1 MKNYN
6 YLTQKSIIERGW
18 SQRLINK
25 YLITPDKEKT
35 NPHYRS
41 GPKMKLYLLS
51 RVEEVESLEEF
62 KEEYIT
68 VQKRKQSGKK
78 ASETHKNKL
87 EQYLLEWLDNIETN
101 IRIPSMSV
109 KQLLKNAILHY
120 NDIHYAKIMSC
131 EKEKISFDIDNVQLL
146 NKFVNEDCKK
156 DHILFLRRIST
167 NYLRHSFNDYELLLE
182 ETNIKYWKQEAYLK
196 MKNLILDRIVEKYPY
211 LKNSIQNIIEKDI
224 IENSARKN

>member
-1 MKNYN
+1 MKDHN
-6 YLTQKSIIERGW
+6 YLNQKSIIERGW

-25 YLITPDKEKT
+25 YLITPDKEKI
-35 NPHYRS
+35 NQHYRS
-41 GPKMKLYLLS
+41 GPKTKLYLIT
-51 RVEEVESLEEF
+51 RIEEVEAMEEF

-101 IRIPSMSV
+101 IKIPSMYV
-109 KQLLKNAILHY
+109 EQLLKKAMLHY
-120 NDIHYAKIMSC
+120 NRLHYEKIIIN
-131 EKEKISFDIDNVQLL
+131 EKDRISFDINDVLIN
-146 NKFVNEDCKK
+146 NFINIKCEDS
-156 DHILFLRRIST
+156 DILFLRRISV
-167 NYLRHSFNDYELLLE
+167 NYLRHAFNYYETLLE

-196 MKNLILDRIVEKYPY
+196 MKNLILERIVEKYPY

>member
-1 MKNYN
+1 MKDHN

-18 SQRLINK
+18 SNRLIDK

-51 RVEEVESLEEF
+51 RIEEVESLEEF
-62 KEEYIT
+62 KEEYIK

-87 EQYLLEWLDNIETN
+87 EQYLLEWLDNMEIN
-101 IRIPSMSV
+101 IKIPSMSV
-109 KQLLKNAILHY
+109 EQLLKKAILHY
-120 NDIHYAKIMSC
+120 NDIHYEKIMSG
-131 EKEKISFDIDNVQLL
+131 EKERISFNINDVLINNFIDIEY
-146 NKFVNEDCKK
+146 EDS
-156 DHILFLRRIST
+156 DILFLRRIST
-167 NYLRHSFNDYELLLE
+167 NYLRHSFNDYDLLLE

-196 MKNLILDRIVEKYPY
+196 MKNYILDRIVEKYPY
-211 LKNSIQNIIEKDI
+211 LKKSIQNIIEKYI
-224 IENSARKN
+224 TLRQC

>member
-1 MKNYN
+1 MKDHN
-6 YLTQKSIIERGW
+6 YLTQKSIIKRGW
-18 SQRLINK
+18 SKRLIDK

-35 NPHYRS
+35 NAHYRS

-62 KEEYIT
+62 KEEYIK

-101 IRIPSMSV
+101 IKIPSMYV
-109 KQLLKNAILHY
+109 EQLLKKAMLHY
-120 NDIHYAKIMSC
+120 NRLHYEKIIIN
-131 EKEKISFDIDNVQLL
+131 EKDRISFDINDVLIN
-146 NKFVNEDCKK
+146 NFIDIECEDG
-156 DHILFLRRIST
+156 DILFLRRIST
-167 NYLRHSFNDYELLLE
+167 NYLRHAFNDYETLLE

-196 MKNLILDRIVEKYPY
+196 MKNCILERIVEKYPY

-224 IENSARKN
+224 IENSAS

>member
-1 MKNYN
+1 MKDHN

-18 SQRLINK
+18 SNRLIDK

-51 RVEEVESLEEF
+51 RIEEVESLEEF
-62 KEEYIT
+62 KEEYIK

-87 EQYLLEWLDNIETN
+87 EQYLLEWLDNMEIN
-101 IRIPSMSV
+101 IKIPSMSV
-109 KQLLKNAILHY
+109 EQLLKKAILHY
-120 NDIHYAKIMSC
+120 NDIHYEKIMSG
-131 EKEKISFDIDNVQLL
+131 EKERISFNINDVLINNFIDIEC
-146 NKFVNEDCKK
+146 EDS
-156 DHILFLRRIST
+156 DILFLRRISV
-167 NYLRHSFNDYELLLE
+167 NYLRHSFNDYDLLLE

-196 MKNLILDRIVEKYPY
+196 MKNYILDRIVEKYPY
-211 LKNSIQNIIEKDI
+211 LKKSIQNIIEKDI
-224 IENSARKN
+224 TLKQC